1 MSEYRVFVTPAAV
14 KEIKALPGN
23 IRQRIRRAITDLAT
37 QPRPTDSKLLEQQLT
52 SHEARRQRIENWRII
67 YSVSDDDATIDVL
80 GVRKRPPY
88 DYVDLER
95 LLDQFS

>member
-1 MSEYRVFVTPAAV
+1 MNSYRVFVTPAAV

-23 IRQRIRRAITDLAT
+23 IRQRVRQAISELTT
-37 QPRPTDSKLLEQQLT
+37 QPRPHNSKVLEQDLT
-52 SHEARRQRIENWRII
+52 PLEARRQRIENWRII
-67 YSVSDDDATIDVL
+67 YTMSEAEATVDVL

-88 DYVDLER
+88 DYADLKR

>member
-1 MSEYRVFVTPAAV
+1 MNRYRVFVTPAAV

-23 IRQRIRRAITDLAT
+23 MRQRVRRAIDELAT
-37 QPRPTDSKLLEQQLT
+37 QPRPAGSKELDQGL
-52 SHEARRQRIENWRII
+52 SPCEARRQRIESWRII
-67 YSVSDDDATIDVL
+67 YIVSEAEDTIDVL

-88 DYVDLER
+88 DYADLER

>member
-1 MSEYRVFVTPAAV
+1 MNEYRVFVTPAAV

-23 IRQRIRRAITDLAT
+23 MRQRVRSAVTELAT
-37 QPRPTDSKLLEQQLT
+37 QPRPSSSQELKQKLTPRET
-52 SHEARRQRIENWRII
+52 RRQRIENWRII
-67 YSVSDDDATIDVL
+67 YTVSDDEATIDVL

-88 DYVDLER
+88 DYGDLER

>member
-1 MSEYRVFVTPAAV
+1 MSQYRVFVTPAAV

-23 IRQRIRRAITDLAT
+23 MRQRVRRAISELAT
-37 QPRPTDSKLLEQQLT
+37 QPRPSDSKVLEQELTQL
-52 SHEARRQRIENWRII
+52 EARRQRIENWRIL
-67 YSVSDDDATIDVL
+67 YTVSDGEATIDVL

-88 DYVDLER
+88 DYADLER

>member
-1 MSEYRVFVTPAAV
+1 MNPYRVFVTPAAI

-23 IRQRIRRAITDLAT
+23 MRQRVRHAISELAEH
-37 QPRPTDSKLLEQQLT
+37 PRPVGSKVLEQEFTPL
-52 SHEARRQRIENWRII
+52 EVRRQRIENWRII
-67 YSVSDDDATIDVL
+67 YAVLDAEATIDVL

-88 DYVDLER
+88 DYADLER

>member
-80 GVRKRPPY
+80 GVRRRPPY
-88 DYVDLER
+88 DYADLER